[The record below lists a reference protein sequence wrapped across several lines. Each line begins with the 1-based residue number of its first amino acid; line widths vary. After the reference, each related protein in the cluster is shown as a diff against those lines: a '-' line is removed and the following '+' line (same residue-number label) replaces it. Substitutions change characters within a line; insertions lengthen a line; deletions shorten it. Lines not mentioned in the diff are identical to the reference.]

1 MEKRPLIG
9 LTPYKRDP
17 ADPNIANHYH
27 QNESYANILHGV
39 GATAVY
45 LPYDFDDWDILDG
58 VLFCGGGD
66 IMPNRGA
73 YDEED
78 GGEAQNLCDARDE
91 FETRLFHA
99 ANEREMPILGI
110 CRGCQ
115 LINYIY
121 GGKIVKDMAAF
132 GYEENHRCA
141 PFGVKLHT
149 VIPVEGTLV
158 EKLLGGPREAA
169 SFHHQ
174 SVKTPGKGLVVS
186 ATSPEGVIEAIEHE
200 NGRILGL
207 QFHPE
212 RLGWTEPFEWFVNL
226 AKEYRE
232 KREQ

>member
-9 LTPYKRDP
+9 LTTYKRDP
-17 ADPNIANHYH
+17 ADPNIPNQYH
-27 QNESYANILHGV
+27 QNDSYANILHGV

-99 ANEREMPILGI
+99 ANAREMPILGI

-121 GGKIVKDMAAF
+121 GGKIVKDMASF
-132 GYEENHRCA
+132 GYEENHRCS
-141 PFGVKLHT
+141 PFGVTLHT
-149 VIPVEGTLV
+149 VIPVEGSLV

-174 SVKTPGKGLVVS
+174 CVKTPGRGLKVT

-226 AKEYRE
+226 AREYKE
-232 KREQ
+232 KRSK